1 MNYPEKL
8 LNLIESFETLPTIG
22 KKSAERLAIHIFSE
36 LSDES
41 RNRFALALKEINNL
55 KLCPNCHGIS
65 DSDDLCT
72 ICIDPTR
79 DTDIVLVVENIKD
92 VFVFERMNTFN
103 GLYHVLNGTIN
114 FANNVGVDDLNI
126 NSLVKKVKEN
136 NIKEIIL
143 ATNASTTGEVTAK
156 YIKNLL
162 ENQSCVIT
170 RLAYGIPV
178 GADISYTDEVTLKKA
193 MEGRNS
199 L

>member
-1 MNYPEKL
+1 MIYPEKL
-8 LNLIESFETLPTIG
+8 LNLIESLETLPTIG
-22 KKSAERLAIHIFSE
+22 KKTAERLALHIFTE

-41 RNRFALALKEINNL
+41 RNKFSTALKDVGSL
-55 KLCPNCHGIS
+55 KLCPNCHSIS
-65 DSDDLCT
+65 DDEDLCT

-79 DTDIVLVVENIKD
+79 DQDIVLVVESIKD
-92 VFVFERMNTFN
+92 VFVFEKMNTFN

-126 NSLVKKVKEN
+126 NSLITKVKEN

-143 ATNASTTGEVTAK
+143 AINASTTGEVTAK

-162 ENQSCVIT
+162 ENQNCTVT

-193 MEGRNS
+193 MEGRS
-199 L
+199 IL